1 MGSTDKKEQIRAIKS
16 AVYIN
21 YFQGL
26 TINTGCPKK
35 NFKSIVHEFK
45 NFEFL
50 KIPSSLSTDF
60 YNRKTANI
68 HDF

>member
-35 NFKSIVHEFK
+35 K
-45 NFEFL
+45 L
-50 KIPSSLSTDF
+50 
-60 YNRKTANI
+60 
-68 HDF
+68 

>member
-35 NFKSIVHEFK
+35 NFKRIVHEFK
-45 NFEFL
+45 IFKFF
-50 KIPSSLSTDF
+50 KIPS
-60 YNRKTANI
+60 YNLVIYDKKSWIFAV
-68 HDF
+68 